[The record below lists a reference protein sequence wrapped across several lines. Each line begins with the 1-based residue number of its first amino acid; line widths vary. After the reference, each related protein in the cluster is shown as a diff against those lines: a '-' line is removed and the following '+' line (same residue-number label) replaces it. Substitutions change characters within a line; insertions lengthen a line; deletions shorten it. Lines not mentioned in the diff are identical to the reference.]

1 MSQEPYQGQQQRN
14 QTLSKELR
22 SRAELRAQGPCRNRS
37 AVLGRVPSWPAK
49 GLVQP
54 HTAQRP
60 RHSHQGP
67 WEPCAVY
74 TSSPMRMPWWSR
86 HGPRADKLREALLR
100 PGLQPPPLVK
110 AKRTETTTL
119 GTGIAQRPPRFSPL
133 SPARRL

>member
-60 RHSHQGP
+60 PTLPPGSVG
-67 WEPCAVY
+67 A
-74 TSSPMRMPWWSR
+74 
-86 HGPRADKLREALLR
+86 LRSLHLITNENALVV
-100 PGLQPPPLVK
+100 Q
-110 AKRTETTTL
+110 AW
-119 GTGIAQRPPRFSPL
+119 A
-133 SPARRL
+133 